1 MKGMHLAAAA
11 AALCL
16 SLHLSWPFDSLKNLK
31 IIISVTRLFPTFMMT
46 SNPCHWRKLWKF
58 YNWHDSVKGKNPVF
72 CRLILKDK
80 KIFQKKKNVMKL
92 KHIYL
97 SISIYASVFWAI
109 LSEQEERLRDR
120 PFVVIHFH
128 SSNSVTREWI
138 FSTSH
143 TIGGKQWVQG
153 D

>member
-1 MKGMHLAAAA
+1 MAIWFFEKSQNHYLSNTAFPHIYDDFQSMSLEETVKVLQLTWQCKREKSSVLQVDLKGQE
-11 AALCL
+11 
-16 SLHLSWPFDSLKNLK
+16 N
-31 IIISVTRLFPTFMMT
+31 FPE
-46 SNPCHWRKLWKF
+46 
-58 YNWHDSVKGKNPVF
+58 
-72 CRLILKDK
+72 
-80 KIFQKKKNVMKL
+80 KKKNVMKL